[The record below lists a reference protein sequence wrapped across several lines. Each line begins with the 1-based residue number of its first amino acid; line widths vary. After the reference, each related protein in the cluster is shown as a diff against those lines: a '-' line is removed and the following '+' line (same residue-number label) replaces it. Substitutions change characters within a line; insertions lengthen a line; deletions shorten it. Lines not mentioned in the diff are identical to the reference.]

1 MEKEGRKMLSLCL
14 ALIDTQE
21 DKTLFEKIYY
31 RYRKQMYYVS
41 YKILNDD
48 HLTEDALQNAF
59 IGIATHITKFRD
71 ISPEK
76 ARVYVLTA
84 ARNAAI
90 NVYNQERRIR
100 GNVVSP
106 ETMDLASVN
115 DSFEEIEQTD
125 MVLFLLKIIESLPQ
139 LYRDVLMLHYVQDL
153 NCAEIA
159 ITIGKSHAATRQILV
174 RARKALRSA
183 CRKAGVSV
191 AD

>member
-48 HLTEDALQNAF
+48 HLAEDALQDAF
-59 IGIATHITKFRD
+59 IGIATHITKFRNM
-71 ISPEK
+71 SQEK

-84 ARNAAI
+84 AKNAAI
-90 NVYNQERRIR
+90 NVYNRESKIR
-100 GNVVSP
+100 ENVVSL
-106 ETMDLASVN
+106 ETMDFVLVN
-115 DSFEEIEQTD
+115 DSFEQIEQAD
-125 MVLFLLKIIESLPQ
+125 IVLFLLKIIESLPQ
-139 LYRDVLMLHYVQDL
+139 IYRDVLMLHYVQDM